1 MTNINYTDLV
11 NIKAISIKGTQ
22 LKEILEYWDVIDRSY
37 PSYNEFIQSV
47 IKLESLGAIKINK
60 IGSYWQIS
68 NVLYKHMSFF
78 DKIRY
83 FLNPNNKFY
92 IKILSKLDENRDV
105 IDIKITEKDYE
116 LALNK
121 IFK

>member
-1 MTNINYTDLV
+1 MTINYTDLV

-22 LKEILEYWDVIDRSY
+22 LKEILEYWDAIDRSY

-68 NVLYKHMSFF
+68 NVLYNHMSFF

-105 IDIKITEKDYE
+105 IDVKITEKDYE